1 MHIGM
6 LEAEQVPYLVRHCG
20 LEVVARDAGH
30 EDAEVEEG
38 RDEEGQDCAH
48 LYKRCQGDVRGCKGK

>member
-6 LEAEQVPYLVRHCG
+6 LEAEQVPYLVRHSR
-20 LEVVARDAGH
+20 LEVVARDAGD

-38 RDEEGQDCAH
+38 RDEEGQDRAH
-48 LYKRCQGDVRGCKGK
+48 L